1 MEYSVNLAESKYA
14 KGYKLTS
21 DKTEINNLNVDKC
34 MSFVIE
40 YDKECKLTGTV
51 TVPTDVNYFI
61 IRQTPDFK

>member
-1 MEYSVNLAESKYA
+1 MNLP
-14 KGYKLTS
+14 
-21 DKTEINNLNVDKC
+21 VDKC
-34 MSFVIE
+34 MSYVIE